1 MQGTSGRNEQAPE
14 EIYAE
19 SIKCEE
25 VKNKKAGMDTDSKA
39 EVHDELSSELLHLN
53 AFTFFLN

>member
-25 VKNKKAGMDTDSKA
+25 VKNKKAGMETDSFA
-39 EVHDELSSELLHLN
+39 EVHDELLHLN

>member
-25 VKNKKAGMDTDSKA
+25 VKNDQNEKAGMETDSFA
-39 EVHDELSSELLHLN
+39 EVHDELLHLN